1 MLMFA
6 DDMAMVAESEE
17 GMGRMLDKADAYSRK
32 WSFNK
37 WLILAKGTEQE
48 CQ

>member
-17 GMGRMLDKADAYSRK
+17 GMDRMLDKAGAYNRK
-32 WSFNK
+32 
-37 WLILAKGTEQE
+37 
-48 CQ
+48 